1 MTTTYAPT
9 SFTLDRPGVLRLV
22 VGYAAILGTL
32 PYLALKGAWLS
43 GGRIG
48 VIDHSMFEGTSMYVL
63 NTVTAGMDLVA
74 IVVALAFTHSW
85 GLRVPAWLVLVPIW
99 VGTGLL
105 APIALAMPIA
115 GIGSVVAAGGEDATA
130 TGSAFLEPWVQPMVY
145 TGFAWQGVTLIVA
158 FVLYARTR
166 WTSVFTTRTAD
177 VVRGATHSVQVVL
190 ANGAAVLAFGVAAL
204 HLARAFGGTVG
215 LSDDAIAARTWSAY
229 VVEGIS
235 GLMALAAAVGILAL
249 VHRRGRERFWVPL
262 AVTWLGAG
270 AVFAWGLWAT
280 VNILAG
286 SALVRGGDPQ
296 PIAHLHD
303 LAKVLAGLVIGLT
316 ALMVLAEQRGKSAD
330 QLPGLRVGRS

>member
-1 MTTTYAPT
+1 M
-9 SFTLDRPGVLRLV
+9 
-22 VGYAAILGTL
+22 VGYAAVLGTL
-32 PYLALKGAWLS
+32 PYLVLKGAWLS
-43 GGRIG
+43 GNHLG
-48 VIDHSMFEGTSMYVL
+48 VLDRSMFEGTSMYVL
-63 NTVTAGMDLVA
+63 NTVTAGLDLVA

-115 GIGSVVAAGGEDATA
+115 GAGAVVAAGGEDAA
-130 TGSAFLEPWVQPMVY
+130 TTTSAFLEPWVQPMVY
-145 TGFAWQGVTLIVA
+145 SGFAWQGVMLIAA

-166 WTSVFTTRTAD
+166 WTDVFTTRTAD
-177 VVRGATHSVQVVL
+177 VARGATRPVQVVL

-204 HLARAFGGTVG
+204 HLVRAFGGTVG
-215 LSDDAIAARTWSAY
+215 LSADAIAARTWSTH
-229 VVEGIS
+229 VVEGVS
-235 GLMALAAAVGILAL
+235 GLMALAAALGILAL

-270 AVFAWGLWAT
+270 ASFAWGLWGT
-280 VNILAG
+280 VNVLAG
-286 SALVRGGDPQ
+286 SALVRGADPQ
-296 PIAHLHD
+296 PVAHLHD

-316 ALMVLAEQRGKSAD
+316 ALMVLAERRGSSAG

>member
-9 SFTLDRPGVLRLV
+9 PFALDRPSGVRMM

-32 PYLALKGAWLS
+32 PYLALKAAWLS
-43 GGRIG
+43 GSTIG
-48 VIDHSMFEGTSMYVL
+48 VLDRSMLDGTSMFVL
-63 NTVTAGMDLVA
+63 NAVTAGMDLVA

-115 GIGSVVAAGGEDATA
+115 GVGAVVAAGGEDAAA
-130 TGSAFLEPWVQPMVY
+130 TTTTAFLEPWVQPMVY
-145 TGFAWQGVTLIVA
+145 SGFAWQGVMLIVA

-166 WTSVFTTRTAD
+166 WTEVFTARTAD

-190 ANGAAVLAFGVAAL
+190 AGGAAVLALVVAAL

-215 LSDDAIAARTWSAY
+215 LSADAIAARTWSAH
-229 VVEGIS
+229 VVDGIS

-249 VHRRGRERFWVPL
+249 VHRRGRGRFWVPL

-270 AVFAWGLWAT
+270 ALFAWGLWGT

-286 SALVRGGDPQ
+286 SALVRGADPQ

-316 ALMVLAEQRGKSAD
+316 ALMVLAEQRDRSAA
-330 QLPGLRVGRS
+330 GLARRPVV

>member
-9 SFTLDRPGVLRLV
+9 TFAPKTGGVRTM

-32 PYLALKGAWLS
+32 PYLALKAAWLS
-43 GGRIG
+43 GSTIG
-48 VIDHSMFEGTSMYVL
+48 VLDRSMLDGTSMVVL

-115 GIGSVVAAGGEDATA
+115 GVGAVVAAGGEDAA
-130 TGSAFLEPWVQPMVY
+130 TTTTAFLEPWVQPMVY
-145 TGFAWQGVTLIVA
+145 SGFAWQGVMLIVA

-166 WTSVFTTRTAD
+166 WAEVFTARTAD

-190 ANGAAVLAFGVAAL
+190 AGGAAVLAFAVAAL

-215 LSDDAIAARTWSAY
+215 LSADAIAARTWSAY

-249 VHRRGRERFWVPL
+249 VHRRGRGRFWVPL
-262 AVTWLGAG
+262 TVTWLGAG
-270 AVFAWGLWAT
+270 ALFAWGLWGT

-286 SALVRGGDPQ
+286 SALVRGADPQ

-316 ALMVLAEQRGKSAD
+316 ALMVLAEQRDRSAA
-330 QLPGLRVGRS
+330 GLARRPVI

>member
-9 SFTLDRPGVLRLV
+9 PFTLDRVRLV

-32 PYLALKGAWLS
+32 PYLALKAAWLS

-48 VIDHSMFEGTSMYVL
+48 VLDRSMFEGTSMYVL

-105 APIALAMPIA
+105 APIALAMPIV
-115 GIGSVVAAGGEDATA
+115 GIGAVVADGEDAA
-130 TGSAFLEPWVQPMVY
+130 TTTTAFLEPWVQPMVY
-145 TGFAWQGVTLIVA
+145 AGFAWQGVLLIVA

-166 WTSVFTTRTAD
+166 WTEVFTARSAD

-190 ANGAAVLAFGVAAL
+190 AGGAAVLAFAVAAL

-215 LSDDAIAARTWSAY
+215 LSDDAVAARTWSAF
-229 VVEGIS
+229 VVDGIS

-270 AVFAWGLWAT
+270 ALFAWGLWGT

-286 SALVRGGDPQ
+286 SALVRGADPQ

-316 ALMVLAEQRGKSAD
+316 ALMVLAEQRAA
-330 QLPGLRVGRS
+330 QPPGLRVGRS

>member
-1 MTTTYAPT
+1 
-9 SFTLDRPGVLRLV
+9 
-22 VGYAAILGTL
+22 
-32 PYLALKGAWLS
+32 
-43 GGRIG
+43 
-48 VIDHSMFEGTSMYVL
+48 MYVL

-105 APIALAMPIA
+105 APIVLAMPIA
-115 GIGSVVAAGGEDATA
+115 GAGAVVAAGGEDAA
-130 TGSAFLEPWVQPMVY
+130 TTTSTFLEPWVQPMVY
-145 TGFAWQGVTLIVA
+145 SGFAWQGAMLIAA

-166 WTSVFTTRTAD
+166 WTDVFTTRTAD
-177 VVRGATHSVQVVL
+177 VARGATHSVQVVL
-190 ANGAAVLAFGVAAL
+190 ANGAAVLAFGVATL
-204 HLARAFGGTVG
+204 HLVRAFGGTVG
-215 LSDDAIAARTWSAY
+215 LSADAIAARTWSAH
-229 VVEGIS
+229 VVEGVS

-262 AVTWLGAG
+262 AITWLGAG
-270 AVFAWGLWAT
+270 ALFAWGLWGT
-280 VNILAG
+280 VNVLAA
-286 SALVRGGDPQ
+286 SALVRGADPQ

-316 ALMVLAEQRGKSAD
+316 ALMVLAERRGNSAG